1 VHGCIS
7 KIKQK
12 FPDHTGV
19 SLSQNLKDFLA
30 YQLAIMGWYE
40 RRRSAPITQF
50 TDFLP
55 NADEIVGKS
64 WKIKKTIDNS
74 FNGGIIASTQE

>member
-1 VHGCIS
+1 MRGGA
-7 KIKQK
+7 Q
-12 FPDHTGV
+12 PL
-19 SLSQNLKDFLA
+19 SLNL
-30 YQLAIMGWYE
+30 
-40 RRRSAPITQF
+40 PN
-50 TDFLP
+50 FLP